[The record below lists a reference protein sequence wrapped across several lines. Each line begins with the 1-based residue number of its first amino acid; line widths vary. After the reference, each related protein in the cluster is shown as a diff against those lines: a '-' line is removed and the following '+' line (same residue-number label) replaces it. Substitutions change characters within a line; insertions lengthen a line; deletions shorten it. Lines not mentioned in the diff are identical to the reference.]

1 MPEDNRARMIKLAEE
16 FFNMKNDPTQLTVG
30 EDTMK
35 RLLEIHPNTLSEKT
49 DENGP
54 IAWMLIIPTTKEVM
68 DDFLAQKITE
78 KDILDRTHVGAKY
91 DAIYLCS
98 ALVLPEYRG
107 KGLTKQVVT
116 DAIQSIMNQHTIKSL
131 FVWSFSI
138 EGKRLANVVA
148 KECNLPLFESSV

>member
-1 MPEDNRARMIKLAEE
+1 
-16 FFNMKNDPTQLTVG
+16 MKNDPAQLSVDEGTIR
-30 EDTMK
+30 

-107 KGLTKQVVT
+107 KGLAKQVVT